1 MSKISEEIINSLS
14 INLREIIK
22 NISKEDLNIEEI
34 RLRSLK
40 PLIIN
45 SR

>member
-22 NISKEDLNIEEI
+22 SISKEDVNIE
-34 RLRSLK
+34 
-40 PLIIN
+40 
-45 SR
+45 

>member
-22 NISKEDLNIEEI
+22 NISRESINIEEI
-34 RLRSLK
+34 RKL
-40 PLIIN
+40 
-45 SR
+45 